1 MKAHAHECVV
11 QAKLLAK
18 IQHPSIIKVYDIF
31 INKNSYYVVMEY
43 CKGGS
48 IIDMID
54 RFERKSERLI
64 ANIIKQLLGAL
75 SYLHSMNIVHRDIK
89 LENIV
94 FLEPNIEDQKDLI
107 PIKIIDFGT
116 AVETK
121 VKETSNFPK
130 AGTLTYL
137 APEVFSGKLTEKS
150 DIWSSAVLITIL
162 LTGVS
167 PFNGSND
174 AEIKAKILEKQLRYG
189 EYPLKTVS
197 KQAQNILSLM
207 FERNHRIR
215 ISAAQALKHPWFSL
229 QEMPK

>member
-1 MKAHAHECVV
+1 M
-11 QAKLLAK
+11 AK

-94 FLEPNIEDQKDLI
+94 FLEPNIED
-107 PIKIIDFGT
+107 
-116 AVETK
+116 
-121 VKETSNFPK
+121 
-130 AGTLTYL
+130 
-137 APEVFSGKLTEKS
+137 
-150 DIWSSAVLITIL
+150 
-162 LTGVS
+162 
-167 PFNGSND
+167 
-174 AEIKAKILEKQLRYG
+174 
-189 EYPLKTVS
+189 
-197 KQAQNILSLM
+197 
-207 FERNHRIR
+207 
-215 ISAAQALKHPWFSL
+215 
-229 QEMPK
+229 